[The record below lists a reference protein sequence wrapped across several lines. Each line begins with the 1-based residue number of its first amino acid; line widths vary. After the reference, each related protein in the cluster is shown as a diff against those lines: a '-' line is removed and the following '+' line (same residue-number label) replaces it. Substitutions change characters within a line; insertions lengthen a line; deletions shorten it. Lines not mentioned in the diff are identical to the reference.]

1 MRKLMSALFIASLV
15 LFSSLAGC
23 GTRENTR
30 IDRGPNIS
38 RDYVEKGRQ
47 YREDGRFELA
57 RQSYL
62 LALSTCRDDAD
73 LAIIKRELAGVE
85 LEIRTMR

>member
-1 MRKLMSALFIASLV
+1 MRKLLPAL
-15 LFSSLAGC
+15 LFALLTLTSHLAGC
-23 GTRENTR
+23 GARENTR
-30 IDRGPNIS
+30 VERGPNIS
-38 RDYVEKGRQ
+38 WDYVEKARE

-57 RQSYL
+57 RQSYV

-73 LAIIKRELAGVE
+73 LSIIKRELAGVE